1 MQSLPRWL
9 QLQQLLCRV
18 PPSYVYQQH
27 ESRTLSSLTC
37 CNVQAMSIDSTLSFV
52 AVVAFV
58 VVVVACIAVPF
69 PHYAYCYLSHSLS
82 TFSNFS
88 KNPKSKGK
96 VLGNVT
102 MVVDG
107 YSSPVTAG
115 NFIDLALR

>member
-1 MQSLPRWL
+1 MLRCSGD
-9 QLQQLLCRV
+9 
-18 PPSYVYQQH
+18 S
-27 ESRTLSSLTC
+27 
-37 CNVQAMSIDSTLSFV
+37 MSIDSTLSFV
-52 AVVAFV
+52 AVIAFV
-58 VVVVACIAVPF
+58 VVVVACMAVSF
-69 PHYAYCYLSHSLS
+69 PHYAHCYLSHFVS